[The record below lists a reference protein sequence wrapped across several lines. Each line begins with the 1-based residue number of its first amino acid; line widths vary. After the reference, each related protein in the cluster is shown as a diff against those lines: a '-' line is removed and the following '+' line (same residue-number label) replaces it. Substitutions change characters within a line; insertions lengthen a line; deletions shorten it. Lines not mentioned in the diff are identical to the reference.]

1 MNVLLLVFVMPFR
14 TSCLYNL
21 SLHGSNN
28 ISKMLVLLIMDI
40 KSFSCILM
48 QALSTFETL
57 SSHADD
63 AGNAYTLFS

>member
-1 MNVLLLVFVMPFR
+1 MNVLFLVFVFR

-40 KSFSCILM
+40 KSFGCILM
-48 QALSTFETL
+48 QALSSFETL